1 MGECDWEKLERVLS
15 EDCFAACRY
24 INSHPRT
31 AEEQCLANRLRR
43 AGELIRRRVSETC
56 APCGG
61 LLEGVADA

>member
-43 AGELIRRRVSETC
+43 AGELIRRRVPETC
-56 APCGG
+56 AK
-61 LLEGVADA
+61 